1 MLKTNEFET
10 GEKMKNMSYSLIMSL
25 VIITMTIS
33 CANVTPVTELKTTTD
48 TEADVTATRRYPEL
62 KSAIIKY
69 KVSGMNNGTETVY
82 IDDWGRREAIYKKI
96 TTKMMGVDLERNFM
110 TLITENGKWVY
121 NIDLNSRTAIRMNN
135 AGYKALQG
143 NPGSNMNVA
152 IGAMKVGT
160 EEILGKVC
168 DVWKKGY
175 PYSMAWIWKGVAL
188 KKDHEVAAM
197 GVLTEATDI
206 QEDVSIPEDK
216 LTIPSDVKIK
226 ILDPRAL
233 SGG

>member
-1 MLKTNEFET
+1 M
-10 GEKMKNMSYSLIMSL
+10 G
-25 VIITMTIS
+25 
-33 CANVTPVTELKTTTD
+33 
-48 TEADVTATRRYPEL
+48 
-62 KSAIIKY
+62 
-69 KVSGMNNGTETVY
+69 
-82 IDDWGRREAIYKKI
+82 IDI
-96 TTKMMGVDLERNFM
+96 ERDFM

-121 NIDLNSRTAIRMNN
+121 NVDLNSKTAIKMNE

-143 NPGSNMNVA
+143 NSGSNMDVA

-188 KKDHEVAAM
+188 KKDQDVAAM
-197 GVLTEATDI
+197 GVVTEATEI
-206 QEDVSIPEDK
+206 QENISIPEDK
-216 LTIPSDVKIK
+216 LVIPPDVKIK
-226 ILDPRAL
+226 VLEPRAL